1 IGNNFPVR
9 ANALCL
15 SAEKR
20 ASSAAMSPADRHCFD
35 IFSPPP
41 GDTDVISQVE
51 RLSSKETKMAPR
63 LVRIAVDSLAINCM
77 AISRVGGCNLTLAER
92 WLLSTSP

>member
-1 IGNNFPVR
+1 MIGNNFPVR

-20 ASSAAMSPADRHCFD
+20 ASSAAMSPADRQCFD

-41 GDTDVISQVE
+41 GI
-51 RLSSKETKMAPR
+51 P
-63 LVRIAVDSLAINCM
+63 LVNLAIAVG
-77 AISRVGGCNLTLAER
+77 RVNRIPAAADVEVRSPIGTLYPTR
-92 WLLSTSP
+92 